1 MAKAKKA
8 KLLSFTL
15 PNKVG
20 QLAAASELI
29 AGAKLDISA
38 FCAIDAGQRAEF
50 MVFTGKIPKAKVA
63 LAPLGVEIK
72 EQDAVC
78 VDIPNKTGRFYK
90 VVKKVAEA
98 GINIKFSWGTAFTGK
113 TATVVLM
120 TSDDAKT
127 IATINAKKG

>member
-8 KLLSFTL
+8 KLVSFNL

-29 AGAKLDISA
+29 AGAKLDITA
-38 FCAIDAGQRAEF
+38 FYAVDAGANAEF
-50 MVFTGKIPKAKVA
+50 MVFTEKNSKAKKA
-63 LAPLGVEIK
+63 LAALGVEVK

-78 VDIPNKTGRFYK
+78 VEIPNKPGRFHR
-90 VVKKVAEA
+90 VLKKIAEA
-98 GINIKFSWGTAFTGK
+98 GINIRLSWATAFSGK

-127 IATINAKKG
+127 ISTVNAKKS